1 MSLTRLVKCLLAI
14 TFLSGC
20 SQPLPPPEF
29 LPTVTPDPIL
39 ATIEMV
45 EDWPEKVPYPGTE
58 TAELILGNLK
68 NPIWETLWLR
78 GHYLNGQ
85 TGNGYYV
92 SAWLSRTGAG
102 ILSVSSAQSGKAE
115 ENFPQGLVTAYTL
128 LTNGKSIFSPV
139 TNQISDVNSG
149 WQYHSLETV
158 DPFLRLFF
166 PAPVV
171 ANQNWQIGGISSLA
185 GREVV
190 VLSSTAGKLWMDEES
205 GVPLGA
211 ELKTPAN
218 AGTVLESMRVLEI
231 AFDIPLPHQVNQPI
245 PTGDDKPGLY
255 DRPAKAGVDLVGI
268 PLHFD
273 WVSDDVSRPQAG
285 SAIDIYDGFSFI
297 GSIPLGYS
305 GLYCDRSQ
313 DGNHLAWLYS
323 ADGAESAVHWV
334 DLRKIESIHSFGEL
348 VGVGAPV
355 WSPDA
360 TRLLFSANASEAK
373 PGERKLILLT
383 ISNDHVAEIGS
394 GSLVP
399 PAWTRD
405 GASIYSLNSTFSEI
419 NVYDSVSHEQRCT
432 AAFDANLW
440 VVEPNSCGITNDDVA
455 TTLPRSGFQYMT
467 TCSVP

>member
-20 SQPLPPPEF
+20 SQPIPPPEF

-58 TAELILGNLK
+58 TAEQILGNLK

-149 WQYHSLETV
+149 WQYHSLETA

-166 PAPVV
+166 PAPVL
-171 ANQNWQIGGISSLA
+171 AGQNWQIGGISPLA
-185 GREVV
+185 GRDAV
-190 VLSSTAGKLWMDEES
+190 VLSSTAGNLWVDEES

-211 ELKTPAN
+211 ELKSPAN
-218 AGTVLESMRVLEI
+218 GTTALQSMRVLEI
-231 AFDIPLPHQVNQPI
+231 AFDVPMPHQVNQPV

-255 DRPAKAGVDLVGI
+255 DRPANAGFDLAGK

-273 WVSDDVSRPQAG
+273 WVSDDVAKPQAG
-285 SAIDIYDGFSFI
+285 SAIDVYDGHSFVGSFS
-297 GSIPLGYS
+297 LGFS
-305 GLYCDRSQ
+305 GLYCDRSP
-313 DGNHLAWLYS
+313 DGNYLAYLYS
-323 ADGAESAVHWV
+323 SDGKTSALRWV
-334 DLRKIESIHSFGEL
+334 DMQKFEL
-348 VGVGAPV
+348 VHSLENVDGIGSPV

-360 TRLLFSANASEAK
+360 TRILFSAKADDVG
-373 PGERKLILLT
+373 PGERKLFIMT
-383 ISNDHVAEIGS
+383 ISDGQVVEIGT

-399 PAWTRD
+399 PAWTDD
-405 GASIYSLNSTFSEI
+405 GKYVYSLDLRYSVI
-419 NVYDSVSHEQRCT
+419 NVYDAASSENICR
-432 AAFDANLW
+432 AAFDLNLW
-440 VVEPNSCGITNDDVA
+440 VVESNSCGVTNDDVA
-455 TTLPRSGFQYMT
+455 NHLPRSGFDFLA
-467 TCSVP
+467 TCSNP